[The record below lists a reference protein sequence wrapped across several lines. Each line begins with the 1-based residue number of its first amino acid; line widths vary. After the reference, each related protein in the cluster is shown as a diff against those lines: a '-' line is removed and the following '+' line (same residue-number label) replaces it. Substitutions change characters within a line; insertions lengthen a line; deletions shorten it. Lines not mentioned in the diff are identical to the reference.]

1 MFVLN
6 TPSKRCTCRWTYSCV
21 FDKIVLSYFSKTN
34 NARLLY
40 WTQSVSVKEIQILL
54 KKKWLL
60 SVCIVMSLEI
70 QVSKKKLKRQ
80 K

>member
-54 KKKWLL
+54 KKKM

-70 QVSKKKLKRQ
+70 QVSKKNLKRQ